1 MSALAHKVWTREE
14 YLAFERASEEK
25 HEYVAG
31 EIYSMVGA
39 SNNHNIIVANL
50 IITIGIQL
58 RGRPCLVYP
67 SDIWV
72 GIPSVGSYTYPDVT
86 AVCGTPEFEDAEV
99 DILLNP
105 TVIIEV
111 LSPSTEMYD
120 RGKKFQ
126 NYRTLASL
134 KEYILVSQDTHRI
147 EQFVRQENEQ
157 WLLTDAAGLDSSI
170 TLPSINC
177 SLALADVYDKVSFDE
192 GE

>member
-1 MSALAHKVWTREE
+1 MSALAHRVWTREE

-25 HEYVAG
+25 HEYLAG
-31 EIYSMVGA
+31 EIHAMVGA
-39 SNNHNIIVANL
+39 SNNHNLIVANL
-50 IITIGIQL
+50 IIALGIQL
-58 RGRPCLVYP
+58 RGRSCLVYP
-67 SDIWV
+67 SDMRV
-72 GIPSVGSYTYPDVT
+72 GIPAVGSYTYPDVT
-86 AVCGTPEFEDAEV
+86 VVCGRPEFEDAEV

-126 NYRTLASL
+126 NYRTIASL

-157 WLLTDAAGLDSSI
+157 WLLTDAAVLESSI
-170 TLPSINC
+170 TLPSTNC
-177 SLALADVYDKVSFDE
+177 TLALVDVYDKVSFDE

>member
-1 MSALAHKVWTREE
+1 MPALAHKIWTREE

-25 HEYVAG
+25 HEYLAG
-31 EIYSMVGA
+31 EIYAMVGA
-39 SNNHNIIVANL
+39 SRQQNL
-50 IITIGIQL
+50 IVVNIVTALGVQL
-58 RGRPCLVYP
+58 KGRPCEIYA
-67 SDIWV
+67 SDMRV
-72 GIPSVGSYTYPDVT
+72 GIPAVGSYTYPDVT

-99 DILLNP
+99 DTLLNP

-120 RGKKFQ
+120 RGRKFQ

-157 WLLTDAAGLDSSI
+157 WLLTDATGPDNRI

-177 SLALADVYDKVSFDE
+177 TLALADVYDKVSFE
-192 GE
+192 APE